1 MMGGMSRSDDEIERL
16 LAETERALGHSGSSR
31 SPAPPP
37 AAATTPSAFETSV
50 RVSAV
55 SGLIAAAVV
64 FAVFAVLP
72 FLRAFSGAAGAF
84 VATFFIVLGQRI
96 SGRKK
101 RQ

>member
-1 MMGGMSRSDDEIERL
+1 MAHSDDEIERL
-16 LAETERALGHSGSSR
+16 LAETERTLGNSGGSAR
-31 SPAPPP
+31 SATPPP
-37 AAATTPSAFETSV
+37 AAEKTPTAFELSV

-55 SGLIAAAVV
+55 SGLLAAVVV

-96 SGRKK
+96 SGRRKK
-101 RQ
+101 

>member
-1 MMGGMSRSDDEIERL
+1 
-16 LAETERALGHSGSSR
+16 
-31 SPAPPP
+31 
-37 AAATTPSAFETSV
+37 V

-55 SGLIAAAVV
+55 CGLVAAAVV

-96 SGRKK
+96 TGRRK
-101 RQ
+101 R

>member
-1 MMGGMSRSDDEIERL
+1 MAPSDDEIERL
-16 LAETERALGHSGSSR
+16 LAETERALGHSSSR
-31 SPAPPP
+31 SAAPPP
-37 AAATTPSAFETSV
+37 AAEPRSPSALETSV
-50 RVSAV
+50 RVSAI

-96 SGRKK
+96 TGRRKK
-101 RQ
+101 

>member
-1 MMGGMSRSDDEIERL
+1 MAPSDDEIERL
-16 LAETERALGHSGSSR
+16 LAETERALGR
-31 SPAPPP
+31 SPARPAAPPP
-37 AAATTPSAFETSV
+37 AADPRAPSAFETSV

-55 SGLIAAAVV
+55 CGLIAAAVV

-96 SGRKK
+96 TGRRK
-101 RQ
+101 R

>member
-1 MMGGMSRSDDEIERL
+1 MARSDDEIERL
-16 LAETERALGHSGSSR
+16 LAETERALGR
-31 SPAPPP
+31 SPTRPAATPP
-37 AAATTPSAFETSV
+37 AADPRSPSAFETSV

-55 SGLIAAAVV
+55 WGLMAAAVV

-96 SGRKK
+96 TGRRK
-101 RQ
+101 R